1 METELGQTQRM
12 VLATQSMLEALNE
25 EIKATI
31 EKNQDVYGMSYDE
44 YTKMSLFDKPFIKLT
59 VCFDMGWQKR
69 SSGHRYNSLSGHAFL
84 VGAYTKKICS
94 KCTRAKKDTKEAIF
108 HECPKNFD
116 GSSKA
121 MESEAILK
129 MTKDATNE

>member
-12 VLATQSMLEALNE
+12 VATQSMLEALNE

-44 YTKMSLFDKPFIKLT
+44 YTKMSLFDKPIIKLT

-69 SSGHRYNSLSGHAFL
+69 SSGHRYDSLSGHAFL
-84 VGAYTKKICS
+84 VGAYTKKQSYCLHRFFEGLL
-94 KCTRAKKDTKEAIF
+94 KM
-108 HECPKNFD
+108 H
-116 GSSKA
+116 SSKKGH
-121 MESEAILK
+121 ERSHFP
-129 MTKDATNE
+129 